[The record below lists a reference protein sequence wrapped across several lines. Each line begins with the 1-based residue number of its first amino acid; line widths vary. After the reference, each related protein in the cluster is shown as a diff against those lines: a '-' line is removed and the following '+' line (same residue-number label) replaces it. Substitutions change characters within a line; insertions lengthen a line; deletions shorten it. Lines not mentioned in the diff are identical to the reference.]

1 MIETKTETK
10 KLTGK
15 PIKKV
20 STRSKKD
27 RNIALFISFVGPV
40 FLVFALI
47 VILPFLMGIYYSL
60 TDWNGVTDKLKWVGF
75 ANYKYIFTED
85 KDFFASFFLTA
96 KYTLAAVILTNIIGF
111 VLALI
116 LTQSLKT
123 RNILRT
129 IFFMPNLIGGLLLGF
144 IWQFIFNQG
153 LVSVGQLIKSD
164 FLQQSFLGTSTGA
177 FWAIVIVAVWQGAG
191 YIMVIYIAALQ
202 GVPNELIE
210 AAKVDGANRWQV
222 LHKITIPMVAPA
234 VTVCLF
240 LTISWSF
247 KLFDTNLSLTNGG
260 PFGSTQMLA
269 LNIYNEAFTN
279 NRYGVGEAKAIIFF
293 VVVAFISILQVYL
306 SKKREVEV

>member
-1 MIETKTETK
+1 MIETKSETEKLIVKRIKTISPRVK
-10 KLTGK
+10 K
-15 PIKKV
+15 I
-20 STRSKKD
+20 
-27 RNIALFISFVGPV
+27 RNTTSFLGFVGPV
-40 FLVFALI
+40 FLVFAVI
-47 VILPFLMGIYYSL
+47 VIVPFIMGIYYSL

-75 ANYKYIFTED
+75 ANYKYIFKED
-85 KDFFASFFLTA
+85 KDFLASFLLTT

-116 LTQSLKT
+116 VTQALKT

-153 LVSVGQLIKSD
+153 LVSVGQMIKSD

-210 AAKVDGANRWQV
+210 AAKIDGANRWQV
-222 LHKITIPMVAPA
+222 LHKITIPMVAPGI
-234 VTVCLF
+234 TVCLF

-247 KLFDTNLSLTNGG
+247 KIFDTNLSLTNGG

-293 VVVAFISILQVYL
+293 VVVALISILQVYL